1 MLVLSSTH
9 NWNCRVDYQPI
20 QLPATVQASSMGTP
34 SDGNG
39 AMFLTRSSPLKYALD
54 ALLTQIDEH
63 DASRPLFQ
71 HPVRGDC
78 YFAWSTIV
86 AATSPSQLDH
96 IMIRYNIACPYI
108 RFETD
113 GQIYLHIQSYA
124 LREILVTYMASV
136 KALSDAEFG
145 QEPSVLESQ
154 DVS

>member
-1 MLVLSSTH
+1 MPPT
-9 NWNCRVDYQPI
+9 CTY
-20 QLPATVQASSMGTP
+20 
-34 SDGNG
+34 
-39 AMFLTRSSPLKYALD
+39 
-54 ALLTQIDEH
+54 ALLTQIDAH

-124 LREILVTYMASV
+124 LREILVTYLDCV
-136 KALSDAEFG
+136 KAMLDAEFG